1 MTDQQQAHTANFMIQ
16 KIYIKDLSFEAPNSP
31 AIFTENWKPQANM
44 EMNTNFEKID
54 ERHYEVVLKLTITAK
69 LEEKVA
75 FIIELKQAGIF
86 LIENIEENNLN
97 ALLHGYCP
105 TALFPYARDAIA
117 SQVFRGSFPEL
128 NLAPINF
135 DALYLQGQ
143 AQQVNTSAIN

>member
-1 MTDQQQAHTANFMIQ
+1 MADQQVQANFMIQ
-16 KIYIKDLSFEAPNSP
+16 KIYVKDLSFEAPNSP
-31 AIFTENWKPQANM
+31 AIFTESWKPQANM
-44 EMNTNFEKID
+44 EMNTNFEKLD
-54 ERHYEVVLKLTITAK
+54 EQHYEVVLKLTITAK

-86 LIENIEENNLN
+86 LIENISGDALN
-97 ALLHGYCP
+97 QLLHGYCP
-105 TALFPYARDAIA
+105 TTLFPYARDAIA

-143 AQQVNTSAIN
+143 QQQVSTTTIN